1 MQTTLFKVTFNDG
14 RIYNINCIGTNQIKR
29 FRINVEKLKQQI
41 TKVEETEK
49 GIHNIKDFEQLK

>member
-14 RIYNINCIGTNQIKR
+14 RIYNINCIGSNQIKR
-29 FRINVEKLKQQI
+29 FRIHVGKLKEQI

-49 GIHNIKDFEQLK
+49 GIHNIKDFETI